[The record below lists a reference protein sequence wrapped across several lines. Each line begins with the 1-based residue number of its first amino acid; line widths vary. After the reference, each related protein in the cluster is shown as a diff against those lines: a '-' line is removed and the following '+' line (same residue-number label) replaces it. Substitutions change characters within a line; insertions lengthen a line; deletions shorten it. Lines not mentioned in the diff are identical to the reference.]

1 MRTFRLILISLFLCF
16 SFSFT
21 VQAQELSARVNI
33 NRQKIQGT
41 DVSVFEALQKALEQF
56 VNERKWTQL
65 QFARHERIN
74 CVFNITVNKYNVGEH
89 RFECTLMVQATRPV
103 FGSSY
108 TTPTFATTDESFNFT
123 YQEFDKM
130 EFRLDVI
137 DNDLTALMA
146 YYCYLIIGIDLDTFS
161 PLGGT
166 ETLEKCRKITRSSQS
181 LVLSG
186 KGWKAF
192 DDMKNRYA
200 IINDYMDSGMES
212 MRRLMYKYHRE
223 GLDVMVENP
232 ERGRAAVTEALELLG
247 QAHQDKPLS
256 MLPQLFTE
264 YKRDEIVGIYQGK
277 ANAKEK
283 DDLYNILL
291 SINASMNT
299 DWRKIQQ

>member
-1 MRTFRLILISLFLCF
+1 MRTLRLIFAGLFLAL
-16 SFSFT
+16 SLT
-21 VQAQELSARVNI
+21 THAQELTARVNI
-33 NRQKIQGT
+33 NHQQIQGT
-41 DVSVFEALQKALEQF
+41 DVSVFEGLQRALQQF
-56 VNERKWTQL
+56 INERQWTPL

-74 CVFNITVNKYNVGEH
+74 CVFNITVNKYDVGEH
-89 RFECTLMVQATRPV
+89 RFECSLMVQATRPV
-103 FGSSY
+103 YAATY
-108 TTPTFATTDESFNFT
+108 TTPIFATNDENFNFS

-130 EFRLDVI
+130 DFRTDVI
-137 DNDLTALMA
+137 DNDLTALVA
-146 YYCYLIIGIDLDTFS
+146 YYCYLIIGLDLDTFS
-161 PLGGT
+161 PLGGA
-166 ETLEKCRKITRSSQS
+166 ETLEVCRNITQSSQS

-232 ERGRAAVTEALELLG
+232 ERGRAAITEALELLG

-256 MLPQLFTE
+256 LVPQLFTE
-264 YKRDEIVGIYQGK
+264 FKRDEIVGIYQGK

-283 DDLYNILL
+283 DDIYNILM
-291 SINASMNT
+291 SINASMNS
-299 DWRKIQQ
+299 DWQKIQQ

>member
-1 MRTFRLILISLFLCF
+1 MRTLRLIPLLFFLVC
-16 SFSFT
+16 SSV
-21 VQAQELSARVNI
+21 VQAQELNARVSI
-33 NRQKIQGT
+33 NHQKIQGT
-41 DVSVFEALQKALEQF
+41 DVAVFDGLQRALEQF
-56 VNERKWTQL
+56 INERQWTQL

-74 CVFNITVNKYNVGEH
+74 CTFNITVNKYEVNDH
-89 RFECTLMVQATRPV
+89 RFECTLLVQATRPV

-108 TTPTFATTDESFNFT
+108 TTPTFATTDESFNFS

-130 EFRLDVI
+130 EFRPDVI
-137 DNDLTALMA
+137 DNDLTALVA

-166 ETLEKCRKITRSSQS
+166 EQLEVCRNITQSSQS
-181 LVLSG
+181 LVLSA

-200 IINDYMDSGMES
+200 VINDYMDSGMES
-212 MRRLMYKYHRE
+212 IRQLMYKYHRE
-223 GLDVMVENP
+223 GLDVMAENA

-256 MLPQLFTE
+256 LVPQLFTE
-264 YKRDEIVGIYQGK
+264 FKRDEIVGIYQGK
-277 ANAKEK
+277 ANGKEK
-283 DDLYNILL
+283 DDLYNILS